1 MSLDQRGRV
10 AAEQLRQATSRSLDP
25 DDMLVRLHRARTRR
39 TAASA
44 VAGLAAVVV
53 AAVLVGATIVG
64 NGASDGP
71 PAHGDREAVRL
82 SADFCRDDAVTCL
95 GGRKARVNLKAPL
108 TVDIPET
115 FRPGARVT
123 PPGGAEFYR
132 ADVERTGV
140 TVARSAVPAQYSSG
154 WEPDLAAGMT
164 ARSMAEWLAGR
175 SFLTDTTVTRRT
187 AGGRT
192 AWEVTGSYRAGA
204 RLPATM
210 NGGTKVAPTF
220 FARGTRFASAP
231 YLPGSYTLVDQ
242 PDGGVTVIWSWA
254 FNLETPDIAGNQAMV
269 DEILAGL

>member
-1 MSLDQRGRV
+1 MSIDQRGRL
-10 AAEQLRQATSRSLDP
+10 AAEELREAAGRSLDL
-25 DDMLVRLHRARTRR
+25 DDMLVRLHRARARR
-39 TAASA
+39 AAASA

-53 AAVLVGATIVG
+53 AAVLVGVTIVG
-64 NGASDGP
+64 SGASDAP
-71 PAHGDREAVRL
+71 PARGDREAVRL
-82 SADFCRDDAVTCL
+82 PADLCRDDAVTCL
-95 GGRKARVNLKAPL
+95 GGRKVRVTLDESPL

-115 FRPGARVT
+115 FQPLVELTPGS
-123 PPGGAEFYR
+123 AEFYR

-140 TVARSAVPAQYSSG
+140 TVVRAAVPVQYSSG

-175 SFLTDTTVTRRT
+175 SFLTDTEVSRRS

-192 AWEVTGSYRAGA
+192 AWEVTGSFRAGA
-204 RLPATM
+204 RLPATT

-220 FARGTRFASAP
+220 ASRGTRFASAP
-231 YLPGSYTLVDQ
+231 YLTGSYTLVDQ

-254 FNLETPDIAGNQAMV
+254 FDSPTPDLAGNQVMV